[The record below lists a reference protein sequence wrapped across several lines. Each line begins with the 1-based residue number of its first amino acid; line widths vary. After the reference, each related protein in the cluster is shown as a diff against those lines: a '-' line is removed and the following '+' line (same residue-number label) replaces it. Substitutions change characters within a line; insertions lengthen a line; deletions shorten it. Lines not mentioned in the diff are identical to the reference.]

1 MITAG
6 YEMSLSD
13 KFDLACLSDV
23 GRHRSHNEDSIASD
37 PGLGVA
43 VLADGMGG
51 YRAGEVAS
59 AIAVN
64 MVMEEVRDGIT
75 RIRPGGVDAQSGLTQ
90 ETLLLKTAID
100 KANSTIHQTAQSQPQ
115 CQGMGTTIVSVLFFN
130 DRITIAHVG
139 DSRMYRL
146 RGEEFEQVTVD
157 HSLLQE
163 LVDKGFYT
171 PEQARESL
179 NKNLVTRA
187 VGIDSEL
194 VVDIQSESVEPGDI
208 YLLCSDGLSDHV
220 GDEEIHL
227 TLAKYSDNLS
237 QAASVLVDTANEN
250 GGKDNI
256 SVILVRAIKPFPSTR
271 DSWYARLLHWF
282 N

>member
-1 MITAG
+1 
-6 YEMSLSD
+6 MSLTD
-13 KFDLACLSDV
+13 KLNLAGLSDV
-23 GRHRSHNEDSIASD
+23 GRRRSHNEDSIASD

-64 MVMEEVRDGIT
+64 MVMDEVRDGL
-75 RIRPGGVDAQSGLTQ
+75 RQFRPGETCNPSGLSQ
-90 ETLLLKTAID
+90 QKLLLKSAID
-100 KANSTIHQTAQSQPQ
+100 KANATIHQTAKSQPQ
-115 CQGMGTTIVSVLFFN
+115 CRGMGTTIVSVLFYD
-130 DRITIAHVG
+130 DRITVAHVG
-139 DSRMYRL
+139 DSRLYRL
-146 RGEEFEQVTVD
+146 RNDEFEQITVD

-187 VGIDSEL
+187 VGIDSDVEA
-194 VVDIQSESVEPGDI
+194 DIQDEAVEPGDL
-208 YLLCSDGLSDHV
+208 YLLCSDGLTDHV
-220 GDEEIHL
+220 LDEEIHL
-227 TLAKYSDNLS
+227 TLAKYGDNLS
-237 QAASVLVDTANEN
+237 QAASVLIDMANEN

-256 SVILVRAIKPFPSTR
+256 SVILAGAAKPFPSSR
-271 DSWYARLLHWF
+271 ESWYTRLLHWF